1 MLNTDDS
8 PRGEKETGRV
18 EAFSDGVFG
27 IAMTLLVLDIKVPRA
42 SELVGP
48 ATLHRMLVH
57 EWPVFV
63 AYVMSFG
70 TVLVM
75 WTNHHKLFR
84 LIRRSNHTFLMIN
97 GLLLMFVTLV
107 PFPTALLAE
116 HIAQPGAAT
125 AAAVYSG
132 TFIMIAVLFN
142 LLWHYAAHEGRLLVH
157 GHDPA
162 AAASITR
169 QYRFGPLLY
178 LAAFLLAFVSVPA
191 SVGLCALL
199 AGFFALPTRAG
210 G

>member
-1 MLNTDDS
+1 
-8 PRGEKETGRV
+8 
-18 EAFSDGVFG
+18 
-27 IAMTLLVLDIKVPRA
+27 
-42 SELVGP
+42 
-48 ATLHRMLVH
+48 MLVR

-63 AYVMSFG
+63 AYVLSFA
-70 TVLVM
+70 TVLIM
-75 WTNHHKLFR
+75 WTNHHRLFR
-84 LIRRSNHTFLMIN
+84 LIRRSTHTFLILN
-97 GLLLMFVTLV
+97 GLLLMFITLV

-125 AAAVYSG
+125 AAAVYCG
-132 TFIMIAVLFN
+132 TFILIAVLFN
-142 LLWHYAAHEGRLLVH
+142 VLWHYAAHEGRLLAP
-157 GHDPA
+157 GHDRA

-199 AGFFALPTRAG
+199 AVFFALPTGAG